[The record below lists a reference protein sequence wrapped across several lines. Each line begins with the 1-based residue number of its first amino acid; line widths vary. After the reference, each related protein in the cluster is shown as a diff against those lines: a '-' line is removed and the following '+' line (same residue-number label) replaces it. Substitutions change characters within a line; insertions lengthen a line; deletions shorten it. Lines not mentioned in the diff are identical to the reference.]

1 MTTVHSPLADEVEVG
16 MSRCAVTETLPF
28 EAGDA
33 EWVAELFDTMQAGDL
48 DAVVDQ
54 LDELVRVMRKAAKA
68 RRMLASVEPN
78 LLRAGLAARPQPV
91 PSCRRFSTP
100 P

>member
-1 MTTVHSPLADEVEVG
+1 MGVHSPPVDALEGG
-16 MSRCAVTETLPF
+16 MQTCTSPETLPI

-33 EWVAELFDTMQAGDL
+33 EWVADLFDTFRAGDL

-68 RRMLASVEPN
+68 RRMLTTVEPS
-78 LLRAGLAARPQPV
+78 LLRQGLVLCNSRAGESR
-91 PSCRRFSTP
+91 
-100 P
+100 

>member
-1 MTTVHSPLADEVEVG
+1 MRGVHSTLADEVELG
-16 MSRCAVTETLPF
+16 MSRCAATETLLL

-68 RRMLASVEPN
+68 RRMLASVEPE
-78 LLRAGLAARPQPV
+78 LLRAGLAARARRG
-91 PSCRRFSTP
+91 PS
-100 P
+100 